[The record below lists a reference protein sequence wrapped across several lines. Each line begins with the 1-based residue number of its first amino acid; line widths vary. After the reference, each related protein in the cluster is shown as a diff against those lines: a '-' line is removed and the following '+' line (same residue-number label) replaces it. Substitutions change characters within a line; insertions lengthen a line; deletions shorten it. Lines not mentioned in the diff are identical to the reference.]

1 MKLRNI
7 ACVTGTLVCLLSTPV
22 ISQGADDWVAINDP
36 AELRALYSNKTWTL
50 MGPDAHGHY
59 NVVTHYSADGRGV
72 MIHEG
77 DSFSRTWEV
86 KGKDQVCA
94 TAAGGTRCYR
104 FERLRGDPNTIAVE
118 DVDGG
123 EKMKFKVEDG
133 IPKF

>member
-1 MKLRNI
+1 MKLRTI
-7 ACVTGTLVCLLSTPV
+7 ACAISTLVCLLSAPV

-50 MGPDAHGHY
+50 IGPDAHGHY

-77 DSFSRTWEV
+77 ERFPRTWEV
-86 KGKDQVCA
+86 SGNDQVCA
-94 TAAGGTRCYR
+94 TTAAGIKCYR
-104 FERLRGDPNTIAVE
+104 FERLRSDPNTIAVQ

-123 EKMKFKVEDG
+123 AKMQFKVKDG